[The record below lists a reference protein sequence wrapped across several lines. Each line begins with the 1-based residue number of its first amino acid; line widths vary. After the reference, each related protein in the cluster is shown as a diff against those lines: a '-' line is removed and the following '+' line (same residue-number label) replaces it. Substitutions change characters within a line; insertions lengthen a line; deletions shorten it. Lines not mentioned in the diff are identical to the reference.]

1 MKAYLFKAADFFRLI
16 DETNKVSITNVA
28 VWVVLV
34 KIATTQDFNLVDAGA
49 LFVSLLNYSGK
60 KLMRKIKD
68 PSEKKEDVSK
78 YEEKLKELQDKVNS
92 VMVTSGIKRTVL

>member
-1 MKAYLFKAADFFRLI
+1 MKTYLFKAADFFRLI
-16 DETNKVSITNVA
+16 DETNKISITNIA

-49 LFVSLLNYSGK
+49 LFVTLLNYSGK
-60 KLMRKIKD
+60 KLLKKMKE

-78 YEEKLKELQDKVNS
+78 FEEKLKELQDKLNS
-92 VMVTSGIKRTVL
+92 IMVTSGIKRTVL